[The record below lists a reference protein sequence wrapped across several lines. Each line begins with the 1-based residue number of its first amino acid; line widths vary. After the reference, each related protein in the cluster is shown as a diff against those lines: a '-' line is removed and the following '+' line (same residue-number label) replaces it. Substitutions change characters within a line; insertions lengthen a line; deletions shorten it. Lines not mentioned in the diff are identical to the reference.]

1 MRTVSPHS
9 SFGSPFVYQNPDDAL
24 SDNSAKFTH
33 IRPLKTSASSNFYA
47 SRNHL
52 SKFIACVLN
61 HFQNLSQQYEV
72 QRRDLTHFHSRFIAS
87 ISFNDYVKR
96 FMACTACSDE
106 ALILALIYLNSIL
119 KSNSLEINALTI
131 YRLFF
136 SSVVL
141 AAKFHDDIHHPISF
155 LADIGGVHLNE
166 ARGMGTEFF
175 SMMMDG
181 NNPLLI
187 SDSEYMKF
195 ITEKTN
201 AELHST
207 CGCDPD
213 FLKQLRIEAERL
225 SD

>member
-87 ISFNDYVKR
+87 ISLNDYVKR

-106 ALILALIYLNSIL
+106 ALILALLYMKSIYASCLL
-119 KSNSLEINALTI
+119 PINALTI

-136 SSVVL
+136 SCVVL
-141 AAKFHDDIHHPISF
+141 ATKFYDDAHIAMPSF
-155 LADIGGVHLNE
+155 ARVGGLPTKE
-166 ARGMGTEFF
+166 A
-175 SMMMDG
+175 
-181 NNPLLI
+181 NNMKDLLLSLMLTNNTPLLI
-187 SDSEYMKF
+187 DPAEYQRF
-195 ITEKTN
+195 ITETTKPT
-201 AELHST
+201 LHQR
-207 CGCDPD
+207 CGCDPK
-213 FLKQLRIEAERL
+213 FLDSLLCLDKK
-225 SD
+225 